1 MERSGSKTI
10 FRKLKAEDIPMKKYR
25 IMRSCKGFS
34 IWVLKDFGGG
44 RAWVDLGR
52 RFKSASDAEKAIADM
67 EVAAKDEG

>member
-1 MERSGSKTI
+1 
-10 FRKLKAEDIPMKKYR
+10 MKKYK
-25 IMRSCKGFS
+25 IQRSGKGFS

-67 EVAAKDEG
+67 EVTAKDEG